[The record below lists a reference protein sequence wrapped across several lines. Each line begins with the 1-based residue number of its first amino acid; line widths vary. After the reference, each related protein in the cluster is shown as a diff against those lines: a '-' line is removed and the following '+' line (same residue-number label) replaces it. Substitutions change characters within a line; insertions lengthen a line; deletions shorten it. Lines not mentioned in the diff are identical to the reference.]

1 VSIGNDQLARLIG
14 SNNSRKR
21 PCEFV
26 SIVRINTRGG
36 GPISKGPT
44 RRDVISSAAGL
55 AGLTLISD
63 PALAAKK
70 PESLPPQIGD
80 RFQIT
85 KGPLKGELLRPG
97 LLKVGEAPVIGFPF
111 GPEGEI
117 LRKKNRLNR
126 LLMIEL
132 DPANMEEE
140 TLERS
145 AEGVLIYSA
154 VCTHRGCTIAS
165 WKAEEQH
172 FRCHCHLS
180 EFDPLDNAKPLTGP
194 AKKSLAAIPLSVD
207 EEGFVVATGEF
218 TRKPGAA
225 KK

>member
-1 VSIGNDQLARLIG
+1 M
-14 SNNSRKR
+14 
-21 PCEFV
+21 
-26 SIVRINTRGG
+26 
-36 GPISKGPT
+36 
-44 RRDVISSAAGL
+44 SSAVGL
-55 AGLTLISD
+55 AGLTLISN
-63 PALAAKK
+63 PASAAKK

-85 KGPLKGELLRPG
+85 KGALKGELLRPG
-97 LLKVGEAPVIGFPF
+97 LLKVGDAPAIGFPF
-111 GPEGEI
+111 APEEEV

-132 DPANMEEE
+132 DPADMEEE

-145 AEGVLIYSA
+145 ANGVLIYSA
-154 VCTHRGCTIAS
+154 LCTHRGCTIAS

-180 EFDPLDNAKPLTGP
+180 EFAPLDNARPLTGP
-194 AKKSLAAIPLSVD
+194 AKKPLAAVPVTVD
-207 EEGFVVATGEF
+207 DEGFVVATAEF
-218 TRKPGAA
+218 TRKPGAS